1 MVKKIHIYKTPDPFS
16 DLLLESEN
24 GALIRIRFIET
35 SDFIEEE
42 DRTCF
47 GGIIRWLDLYFAGHK
62 PNFTPRLS
70 WKYGTPFQQ
79 EVWKELLMIPYNTVT
94 SYKKKALKMNRA
106 PSSSQAVGQAISK
119 NPFMIVIPCHRVV
132 KSDGSLS
139 GYAGGIQNKKRLLE
153 HEKKTG

>member
-16 DLLLESEN
+16 NLLLESEN

-47 GGIIRWLDLYFAGHK
+47 GEIIRWLDLYFAGHM

-79 EVWKELLMIPYNTVT
+79 EVWKELLTIPYNTAT
-94 SYKKKALKMNRA
+94 SYKEIALKMNRA

-153 HEKKTG
+153 HEKKAG

>member
-24 GALIRIRFIET
+24 GALTRICFMEAPNF
-35 SDFIEEE
+35 DQEE
-42 DRTCF
+42 DRTSF

-94 SYKKKALKMNRA
+94 SYKKIALKMNRA